1 MSVSSDMAP
10 YAIMYMGPVIGFL
23 ALSSFLWINLTL
35 DAGRRQLVRHIVR
48 VFWGGAGAMSLVALL
63 HGVGAFP
70 YESFQ
75 QVYAALSGVVIGA
88 SGVAVAQRMAP
99 DNAQGL
105 RQAG

>member
-35 DAGRRQLVRHIVR
+35 DAGRRQMARHIVQ
-48 VFWGGAGAMSLVALL
+48 VFWGGVGAMSLVAVL

-70 YESFQ
+70 YESLQ

-88 SGVAVAQRMAP
+88 SGVVVVQRVAPRNAP
-99 DNAQGL
+99 GF
-105 RQAG
+105 R